1 MTSPP
6 TRHDPAAA
14 ARGYD
19 RTWRRLRRMYL
30 ARHPLC
36 EHCLRYDDVT
46 PATEVDHIVSL
57 RDGGERLDVNNLQSL
72 CRACHARKTAQEQR
86 DRGGGRG

>member
-1 MTSPP
+1 DVATNTPRPS
-6 TRHDPAAA
+6 AA